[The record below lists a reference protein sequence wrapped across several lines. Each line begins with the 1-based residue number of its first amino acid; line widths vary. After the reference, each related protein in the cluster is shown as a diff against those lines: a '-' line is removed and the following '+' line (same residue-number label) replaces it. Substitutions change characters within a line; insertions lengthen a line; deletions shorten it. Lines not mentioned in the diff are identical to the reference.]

1 MVDFEQVNIGWDTD
15 TTFFERFPYLFNK
28 RNFMTLEVSH
38 GTFLFLLFCF
48 HCLCVCLHSFLW
60 FVLFS
65 SKVFWSFPFKI
76 LMSYK
81 DMHDINYVAAKYD
94 FLYFMQILFNW
105 EQCVVTNTVKSV
117 LQSEEVLHMHWCLWP
132 LSYVT
137 LKNGQ
142 RCFKN
147 FAFLTP

>member
-38 GTFLFLLFCF
+38 GTSLFLLFCF

-65 SKVFWSFPFKI
+65 SKVAIFFE
-76 LMSYK
+76 
-81 DMHDINYVAAKYD
+81 
-94 FLYFMQILFNW
+94 

-117 LQSEEVLHMHWCLWP
+117 LQSEVRYICTGVFDP
-132 LSYVT
+132 FRT
-137 LKNGQ
+137 
-142 RCFKN
+142 
-147 FAFLTP
+147 